1 MFSRYERFT
10 AAVFSILRSI
20 RKIERDEMERY
31 GLNGAVVQYL
41 TAMARR
47 PQGVTAAELSE
58 LCDKDKA
65 AVSRAVAELARE
77 GLVCRAAEEGR
88 AYRAPICLT
97 EKGRELAERLIG
109 RATLAVALAGESIS
123 AEERQVLYP
132 ALSRIA
138 ARLEQLGREGLPEQ
152 EWEERSDERT

>member
-31 GLNGAVVQYL
+31 GLNGAVVQYYRVSL
-41 TAMARR
+41 AERLM
-47 PQGVTAAELSE
+47 PAAELSE